1 MKKISDLKKIFYGV
15 SLLII
20 IFGIIMMLTV
30 GFNFSLRYQDNT
42 RMELNLGK
50 SFDIKDIKQITDEVF
65 GKQKVILQKVE
76 IYEDTV
82 AVTTTEVTDE
92 QKQSFV
98 DKINEKYEL
107 ERKVDNLNIV
117 QQPHTRGRDLCKKY
131 ITPGLIAFIFISIY
145 ILVRYK
151 KIDSFKTLV
160 EFIKYEILTVAVYFS
175 IIAVCRIPISPI
187 TMPIAVL
194 AVMLVLVGFISVC
207 EDRLEKNIKKE
218 KEEQKK

>member
-1 MKKISDLKKIFYGV
+1 M
-15 SLLII
+15 
-20 IFGIIMMLTV
+20 
-30 GFNFSLRYQDNT
+30 
-42 RMELNLGK
+42 GK

-175 IIAVCRIPISPI
+175 IIAVCRIPICPI
-187 TMPIAVL
+187 TVPVAVL